1 MHQPDLRARLDHDYR
16 IDAHRFRRGPYS
28 GAVALVRAVCARS
41 GVGLV
46 EPHLLTLLSI
56 APELKGDLGLP
67 PERAAAFAFS
77 REGSPRDW
85 TLRIAHGITDF
96 LLAALRHP
104 ASVLFFNTEHADP
117 TDREFIAVLQRR
129 ADPAALSVAVCTGGN
144 TPADDGSVAARV
156 FAAAF
161 GEASVPEAGPRLML
175 AASDLCV
182 RMAYYDAALEWALR
196 GQSMVD
202 RATAPEEHGKL
213 TRNVLFALLLLDRYD
228 EVEAVCTEVLAQ
240 ASDPA
245 LLSHATY
252 AMAMLHARYYDAARR
267 DYDAARAWIEQ
278 SQAFNDRLPASETS
292 AVNHAFLMNTMALVE
307 MRKKHEAAALDLLDE
322 ALAYMRREAPGR
334 YLLECGILL
343 HNRARLHIAGRRIAE
358 AIDDLTAL
366 LEVEP
371 WNCAVYFDRGL
382 VQQRA
387 GCYDAALENY
397 DSAIRWSPPYWE
409 AHFNRAQVLTA
420 LGRAEE
426 AVADYDRVLVLHP
439 RHLETLINRGRL
451 HFAADRFDAAEDDA
465 AEALRLD
472 AANARALCLRGLL
485 AMARKEIDA
494 AGRDFCAAIAA
505 DPGLAD
511 AWANRAT
518 VHFKMG
524 RFDAALADID
534 RALALREDPDIRHN
548 RGRILDAC
556 AGKAARR
563 AGS

>member
-1 MHQPDLRARLDHDYR
+1 VD
-16 IDAHRFRRGPYS
+16 
-28 GAVALVRAVCARS
+28 
-41 GVGLV
+41 LV

-67 PERAAAFAFS
+67 AERAAAFAFS

-96 LLAALRHP
+96 LLASLRHP
-104 ASVLFFNTEHADP
+104 ASVLFFNVEHADP
-117 TDREFIAVLQRR
+117 TDQEFIAVLLRR
-129 ADPAALSVAVCTGGN
+129 ADPATLSVAMCTGGD
-144 TPADDGSVAARV
+144 TPADDGSVAARA

-161 GEASVPEAGPRLML
+161 GEASVPEDESQLML

-182 RMAYYDAALEWALR
+182 RMAYYDAALEWALH

-202 RATAPEEHGKL
+202 RATAPEAHGKL

-245 LLSHATY
+245 LMSHATY
-252 AMAMLHARYYDAARR
+252 AMAILHARYYDAPRR
-267 DYDAARAWIEQ
+267 DYDAASAWIEQ

-307 MRKKHEAAALDLLDE
+307 MRKKHEAVALDLLDE
-322 ALAYMRREAPGR
+322 ALAYMRREAPSK
-334 YLLECGILL
+334 YPLECGILL
-343 HNRARLHIAGRRIAE
+343 HNRARLHIAGKCIAE
-358 AIDDLTAL
+358 AIADFTEL

-382 VQQRA
+382 IQHRA
-387 GCYDAALENY
+387 GSYDAALENY

-420 LGRAEE
+420 LGRVEE

-439 RHLETLINRGRL
+439 GHIETLINRGRL
-451 HFAADRFDAAEDDA
+451 HFEMGRFAAAEDDA
-465 AEALRLD
+465 TEALCLD
-472 AANARALCLRGLL
+472 AGNARAFCLRGLL
-485 AMARKEIDA
+485 AIARKELDA
-494 AGRDFCAAIAA
+494 ADRDLTAAIAA
-505 DPGLAD
+505 DAGLAD

-518 VHFKMG
+518 VQFKMG
-524 RFDAALADID
+524 RFDDALADID
-534 RALALREDPDIRHN
+534 QALTLREDPDIRHN
-548 RGRILDAC
+548 RGRILEAC
-556 AGKAARR
+556 ARKGNRR
-563 AGS
+563 ARS